1 MAGKALSIEPLVDP
15 TASLRETRLG
25 AYCEV
30 GARTVLLDVEMG
42 DYSYVVN
49 DSQMTYT
56 AIGKFC
62 SIAAMTRINPGN
74 HPMHRATQAH
84 FTYRASAYFP
94 GEADDT
100 EFFAW
105 RKSHRVHIGH
115 DVWIGHGAIVLPGR
129 NVGTGAVIAAGA
141 VVTKDVPAYTIVG
154 GNPARPI
161 KQRFPQAIEERLL
174 RLAWWDWDH
183 ESLRHALPDFRKLV
197 AEEFLDKYEEA
208 SLISQ
213 LQKKSAAS

>member
-1 MAGKALSIEPLVDP
+1 MAKMLSTEPLVDP

-30 GARTVLLDVEMG
+30 GARTILLDVEMG

-56 AIGKFC
+56 TIGKFC

-74 HPMHRATQAH
+74 HPMHRASQAH
-84 FTYRASAYFP
+84 FTYRASAYFA
-94 GEADDT
+94 GESDDT
-100 EFFAW
+100 EFFEW

-129 NVGTGAVIAAGA
+129 RVGTGAVIAGGA
-141 VVTKDVPAYTIVG
+141 VVTKDVAPYTVVG

-161 KQRFPQAIEERLL
+161 KRRFTEKIEQRLVRLG
-174 RLAWWDWDH
+174 WWDWDH
-183 ESLRHALPDFRKLV
+183 ETLRLALPDFRKLAV
-197 AEEFLDKYEEA
+197 EAFLDKYEA
-208 SLISQ
+208 ISA
-213 LQKKSAAS
+213 LQPARRSAAS

>member
-1 MAGKALSIEPLVDP
+1 MAKTLSTEPLIDP
-15 TASLRETRLG
+15 SASLRETRLG

-30 GARTVLLDVEMG
+30 GARTILLDVEMG

-56 AIGKFC
+56 TIGKFC

-84 FTYRASAYFP
+84 FTYRASAYFA
-94 GEADDT
+94 GESDDA
-100 EFFAW
+100 EFFEW
-105 RKSHRVHIGH
+105 RRSRRVHIGH
-115 DVWIGHGAIVLPGR
+115 DVWIGHGAVILPDR
-129 NVGTGAVIAAGA
+129 NIGTGAVIAAGA
-141 VVTKDVPAYTIVG
+141 IVTKDVAPYTIVG

-161 KQRFPQAIEERLL
+161 KRRFPDSVEERLL

-183 ESLRHALPDFRKLV
+183 ETLRLALPDFRKL
-197 AEEFLDKYEEA
+197 AIDAFLDKYEAISLA
-208 SLISQ
+208 SHPARR
-213 LQKKSAAS
+213 SAAS